1 MFDLILNL
9 LWQCYIFVVQEEVKL
24 VLGCIELI
32 LLVLVVVVVVVELEG
47 LVECVEVWVSLNLMK
62 NGLGVI
68 VFGMGMVGLLIV
80 VVLGVLGGNVNV
92 GLEVLKDVI
101 VQVIVDVKV
110 LLVVGKVFVKI
121 QEFCDEIFFLCVK
134 VWNGEK
140 WVCVIIVGGY
150 INIVYIEMYDGVVF
164 IQQVCVVE
172 GE

>member
-1 MFDLILNL
+1 M
-9 LWQCYIFVVQEEVKL
+9 
-24 VLGCIELI
+24 LGCIELI

-47 LVECVEVWVSLNLMK
+47 LVECVEVWVLLNLMK

-101 VQVIVDVKV
+101 AQAIVDVKV

-121 QEFCDEIFFLCVK
+121 
-134 VWNGEK
+134 
-140 WVCVIIVGGY
+140 
-150 INIVYIEMYDGVVF
+150 
-164 IQQVCVVE
+164 
-172 GE
+172 